1 VLYLPFKPM
10 EPVSQSIVP
19 EGAGY
24 IHQVK
29 WDGVRMIAHVGRE
42 SVKLHNRKLRERT
55 EHYPE
60 MSRLKDIVKGEAI
73 LDGEMVTLKNGK
85 PNFPLILER
94 DLLSAAGSSGA
105 KRVKAAAAKV
115 PVFYMI
121 FDIVYHNGE
130 NLTTRPLRERQER
143 LHEIV
148 REDSVVQLVESFT
161 DGAALF
167 AVIKGE
173 KMEGIVSKE
182 IDARYFSGRKNPA
195 WLKIKV
201 RQRQLVMI
209 GGYTIKHGQPNAL
222 LVGVYHQGKLL
233 YAGRVATGMSNRDWS
248 QITPFLLST
257 QRATPPFTGASPS
270 KEKYWVDPTLVAL
283 IEFQELTEDLRMRQ
297 PVIKGFTR
305 DKPED
310 CVLE

>member
-1 VLYLPFKPM
+1 VLYLPIEPM
-10 EPVSQSIVP
+10 EPVSQAVVP
-19 EGAGY
+19 EGPVY

-29 WDGVRMIAHVGRE
+29 WDGVRIIAHVGRE

-60 MSRLKDIVKGEAI
+60 MSRLKDVVKGDAI
-73 LDGEMVTLKNGK
+73 LDGEMVALKNGK

-94 DLLSAAGSSGA
+94 DLLDAASNSASRI
-105 KRVKAAAAKV
+105 KYAAAKV
-115 PVFYMI
+115 AVFYMI

-130 NLTTRPLRERQER
+130 NLTTRPLRERQE
-143 LHEIV
+143 LLYEIV
-148 REDSVVQLVESFT
+148 REDSGIQLVESFI

-167 AVIKGE
+167 AAIATK
-173 KMEGIVSKE
+173 KMEGIVTKE
-182 IDARYFSGRKNPA
+182 KDSRYFPGRKNQA

-201 RQRQLVMI
+201 RQQQLVVI
-209 GGYTIKHGQPNAL
+209 GGYTVKQGQINAL
-222 LVGVYHQGKLL
+222 LAGVYHQGKLL

-248 QITPFLLST
+248 DISPFLQNS
-257 QRATPPFTGASPS
+257 QRATPPFIGASPS
-270 KEKYWVDPTLVAL
+270 KEKVWVEPALVAL
-283 IEFQELTEDLRMRQ
+283 IEFQEWTEDLRMRQ